1 MTAHGG
7 TEMAVSVSGSRTQAL
22 REQRDRYVAKG
33 VSVQPIFAQSAHGT
47 KLIDVDGKEY
57 LDFAG
62 GIGVLNLGHTPDAV
76 VAAIK
81 AQADALLHSCFPVA
95 GYAPYID
102 VCQLLVENTPGNH
115 AEEGASG
122 ELGCRGG
129 RKRRQDRALHH
140 ESRRRDHV

>member
-1 MTAHGG
+1 
-7 TEMAVSVSGSRTQAL
+7 MAVSVSGSRTEAL

-81 AQADALLHSCFPVA
+81 TQADALLHSCFPVA

-102 VCQLLVENTPGNH
+102 VCQLLSRTRPAPTP
-115 AEEGASG
+115 
-122 ELGCRGG
+122 
-129 RKRRQDRALHH
+129 
-140 ESRRRDHV
+140 RRRCWSTRAPRRSRTPSRSPGIRPTATR